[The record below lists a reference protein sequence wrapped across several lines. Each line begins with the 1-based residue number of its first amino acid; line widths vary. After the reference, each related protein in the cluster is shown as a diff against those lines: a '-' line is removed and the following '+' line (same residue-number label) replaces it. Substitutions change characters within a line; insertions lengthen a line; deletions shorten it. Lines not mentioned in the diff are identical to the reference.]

1 MCHEIFSILIKLPSF
16 TISVY
21 FQSIYLL
28 QNTNQQEKPP
38 YSVGKLVFPPL
49 FDEIN
54 DIMSQNLFQ
63 KSIEKEI

>member
-16 TISVY
+16 TISIY

-54 DIMSQNLFQ
+54 DIMSQNFFQ

>member
-16 TISVY
+16 TISIY

-54 DIMSQNLFQ
+54 DIMSQKLFQ